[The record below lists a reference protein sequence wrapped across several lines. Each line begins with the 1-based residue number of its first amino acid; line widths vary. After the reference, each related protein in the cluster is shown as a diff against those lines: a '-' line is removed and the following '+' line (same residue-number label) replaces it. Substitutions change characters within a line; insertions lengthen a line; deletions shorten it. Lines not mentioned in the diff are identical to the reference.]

1 MYLIVGLGNPE
12 KEYENTRHNMGFN
25 VINKIAKDCDI
36 KVSQSKFKGIYTIEN
51 INGKKVILLKPQT
64 YMNLSGESI
73 IEFKNFYKI
82 PNENIIV
89 VYDDIDLEPGAIRIR
104 KKGGPGTHN
113 GMKSVVQC
121 LQTEEFVRV
130 RVGIGKPEY
139 KDDMIN
145 YVIGAISKSE
155 RGKLEEGVNKAAAAV
170 QAIIKDGIDIAMNK
184 FNGKDI

>member
-1 MYLIVGLGNPE
+1 MYLIVGLGNPD

-25 VINKIAKDCDI
+25 VIDKITKDCDI
-36 KVSQSKFKGIYTIEN
+36 KISQSKFKGKYAVEN
-51 INGKKVILLKPQT
+51 IKGEKVILLKPQT

-89 VYDDIDLEPGAIRIR
+89 IYDDIDLEPGTIRIR

-113 GMKSVVQC
+113 GMKSVVNC
-121 LQTEEFVRV
+121 LQTESFIRV
-130 RVGIGKPEY
+130 RVGIGKPVY

-145 YVIGAISKSE
+145 YVIGQISSNEKE
-155 RGKLEEGVNKAAAAV
+155 ILVQGVKKAAEAV
-170 QAIIKDGIDIAMNK
+170 LSILEDGIDIAMNK
-184 FNGKDI
+184 FNGKEN